1 MGLYAS
7 VMKCTVDGNFEAID
21 QETRRSRR
29 SGRPGRRFQDLCA
42 QHFHSVRPLGGL
54 CVVEVYQS
62 PWIEHFKL
70 ETCPSDHCAEE
81 SS

>member
-1 MGLYAS
+1 M
-7 VMKCTVDGNFEAID
+7 MKCTVDGNFEAVVRVYLSD
-21 QETRRSRR
+21 
-29 SGRPGRRFQDLCA
+29 GCAAFPGRRFQDLCA

>member
-1 MGLYAS
+1 
-7 VMKCTVDGNFEAID
+7 MKCTVDGNFEAVVRVYLSD
-21 QETRRSRR
+21 VDNAEPTERPDRVEVLLRRVSW
-29 SGRPGRRFQDLCA
+29 STFPG
-42 QHFHSVRPLGGL
+42 PLRA
-54 CVVEVYQS
+54 EVYQS